1 MEGELNRR
9 IEARESLVS
18 GKDKVYP
25 AGISGVVVAR
35 WKFFQF
41 PIRSFFSLSSPLF
54 RDKTKQPISREGD
67 EKMLENLSILPLIWR
82 RLDAFPFIGYAL
94 KIRSR
99 IEDGKTVG
107 PAISAPAITFV
118 IFRSALHPLSP
129 SLSYI

>member
-25 AGISGVVVAR
+25 AGISGMVVAR

-54 RDKTKQPISREGD
+54 RDKTKQPISRKGD
-67 EKMLENLSILPLIWR
+67 EKMLENLSILPLI
-82 RLDAFPFIGYAL
+82 
-94 KIRSR
+94 
-99 IEDGKTVG
+99 
-107 PAISAPAITFV
+107 
-118 IFRSALHPLSP
+118 
-129 SLSYI
+129 